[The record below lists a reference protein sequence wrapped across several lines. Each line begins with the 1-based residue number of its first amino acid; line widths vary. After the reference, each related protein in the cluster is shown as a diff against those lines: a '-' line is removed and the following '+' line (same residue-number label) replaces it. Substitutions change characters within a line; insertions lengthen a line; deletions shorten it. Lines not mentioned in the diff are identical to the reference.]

1 MIYTGIYTKLPLTAV
16 IHLPYHYVPVQCKK
30 VYSYYYASLKH
41 QYIQMRYIITC
52 LITAGILLLQP
63 TAYFDFEDRT
73 TYILTFAVK
82 DQYLTGLEKKDLT
95 INVTNVNERPTIHL
109 LQESISFDEDTVSI
123 IDGIVISLRY
133 GSAHGI

>member
-1 MIYTGIYTKLPLTAV
+1 
-16 IHLPYHYVPVQCKK
+16 
-30 VYSYYYASLKH
+30 
-41 QYIQMRYIITC
+41 MRYIITC